1 MKKFSSF
8 LGKEIVLGFLI
19 AILSVITAMASYQG
33 ALADGAQNDF
43 EIKGMKN
50 LSDGNAEYLSANQE
64 ITQDYSYYDTW
75 YINKDSNPDIAEY
88 FQKQFSDTL
97 LASIESSGNENPF
110 NDAYYIS
117 KHEIP
122 HQYFEDSD
130 VNYETANKWNERG
143 DRLQLLMAILA
154 IGLAFAA
161 WASLNKEESNLRG
174 FFSFLSVLALVI
186 GSVIYL
192 FFLPIVA

>member
-1 MKKFSSF
+1 M
-8 LGKEIVLGFLI
+8 LI
-19 AILSVITAMASYQG
+19 AILSVITALASYQG

-43 EIKGMKN
+43 EIKAMKN

-75 YINKDSNPDIAEY
+75 YINQDSNPDIAEY
-88 FQKQFSDTL
+88 FQIQFSDKL
-97 LASIESSGNENPF
+97 LASIASSGNENPF

-117 KHEIP
+117 KYEIP
-122 HQYFEDSD
+122 DQYFEDSD
-130 VNYETANKWNERG
+130 VNFETANKWNERG

>member
-8 LGKEIVLGFLI
+8 LGNEIILGLLI
-19 AILSVITAMASYQG
+19 ALLSVITALASYQG

-75 YINKDSNPDIAEY
+75 FINQDSNPDIAEY
-88 FQKQFSDTL
+88 FQIQFSDKL
-97 LASIESSGNENPF
+97 LASIASSGNENPF

-117 KHEIP
+117 KYEIP
-122 HQYFEDSD
+122 DQYFEDSD
-130 VNYETANKWNERG
+130 VNFETANKWNERG

>member
-8 LGKEIVLGFLI
+8 LGNEIILGLLI
-19 AILSVITAMASYQG
+19 ALLSVITAMASYQG

-75 YINKDSNPDIAEY
+75 FINQDSNPDIAEY
-88 FQKQFSDTL
+88 FQIQFSDKL
-97 LASIESSGNENPF
+97 LASIASSGNENPF

-117 KHEIP
+117 KYEIP
-122 HQYFEDSD
+122 DQYFEDSD
-130 VNYETANKWNERG
+130 VNFETANKWNERG

>member
-8 LGKEIVLGFLI
+8 LGNEIVLGLLI
-19 AILSVITAMASYQG
+19 AILSVITALASYQG

-50 LSDGNAEYLSANQE
+50 LNDGNAEYLTANQE

-75 YINKDSNPDIAEY
+75 YINQESNPDIAEY
-88 FQKQFSDTL
+88 FQIQFSDEL

-110 NDAYYIS
+110 SDAYYTA
-117 KHEIP
+117 KYEIP
-122 HQYFEDSD
+122 NQYFEDSD
-130 VNYETANKWNERG
+130 VNFETANNWNDRG
-143 DRLQLLMAILA
+143 DRLQLIMAILA

-174 FFSFLSVLALVI
+174 FFSLLSIIALVI
-186 GSVIYL
+186 GLVVYL
-192 FFLPIVA
+192 FFLPIIA

>member
-1 MKKFSSF
+1 M
-8 LGKEIVLGFLI
+8 LI
-19 AILSVITAMASYQG
+19 AILSVITALASYQG

-43 EIKGMKN
+43 EIKAMKN

-75 YINKDSNPDIAEY
+75 YINQDSNPDIAEY
-88 FQKQFSDTL
+88 FQNQFSDKL

-117 KHEIP
+117 KYEIP
-122 HQYFEDSD
+122 DQYFEDSD
-130 VNYETANKWNERG
+130 VNFETANKWNERG